1 MAGGVFDSCE
11 RREAE
16 EEETEGEI
24 ITAPHIGAITPAFG
38 CGGGIKG
45 THMKIIGW
53 AALIISV
60 GYCVITERYV
70 YAGAII
76 SGVAVG
82 AVMGMYRNR

>member
-1 MAGGVFDSCE
+1 
-11 RREAE
+11 
-16 EEETEGEI
+16 
-24 ITAPHIGAITPAFG
+24 
-38 CGGGIKG
+38 
-45 THMKIIGW
+45 MKIIGW